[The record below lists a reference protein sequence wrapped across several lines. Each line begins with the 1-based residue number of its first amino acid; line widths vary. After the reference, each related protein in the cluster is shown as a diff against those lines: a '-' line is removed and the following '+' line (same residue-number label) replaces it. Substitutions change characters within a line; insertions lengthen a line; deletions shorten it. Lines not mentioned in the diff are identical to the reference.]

1 MGTVSAVTAR
11 RVFRPVVLTVVGM
24 VAALDVLLVG
34 GLEVLSATR
43 AYVAHESLWA
53 KGQKDAIAELRRFA
67 QTRDPADYARYERAI
82 AVPLGDHR
90 ARLALEQPQ
99 LDWNAA
105 SEGLL
110 AGGNHP
116 DDIGRMI
123 RLIRWGRWEP
133 HVDEALRI
141 WTDADVGILRTVEL
155 AEDLRVAVRRTPGDI
170 PAILDELTAVNQQV
184 TPLEV
189 AFSSVLGDAARQVQI
204 ALAIAV
210 VVSSII
216 LLTIALVLLRRL
228 LAQIDQSTSELRD
241 SESRKAGILDAS
253 LDAVITM
260 DADGTI
266 VEFSRA
272 AEQMFGRAREAA
284 IGHPLLDVVTSLEM
298 REGEREG
305 LERMTTVGLERI
317 VGRRVEVPA
326 LRADGS
332 RFPAELT
339 IAKVPIAGS
348 QLYTG
353 FIRDLT
359 DRKRLEAELVQ
370 AQKLEVVGRLAGG
383 VAHDFNNILTA
394 LLGFGEVLRERL
406 EDAKINAPELN
417 EIHHAAERARAL
429 TSQLLAFSRKQ
440 MLRVVSVDLN
450 ALVERDARLM
460 TRLIGE
466 HIVLKLDL
474 DPSVRTVR
482 GDPVQ
487 LGQVLLNLAVN
498 ARDAMPQGGTLRIST
513 RGVRLPSA
521 DQAGLIP
528 SGEYASLRIA
538 DTGAGIPESVLPHIF
553 EPFFTTKEVGQGS
566 GLGLAMVYG
575 IIKQLGGDIR
585 VASEPGAGTRFDI
598 LLPMEPNEVEAEAA
612 PVPSPARVMTG
623 CERILLVEDEKS
635 VRELVH
641 RVLDRQGYRVT
652 AAASGEEALQIIDS
666 EQVTIDLLLTDAVM
680 PGISGPTLAM
690 TLLNRNPSLRVLVIS
705 GFSDHPLLTSGTTRF
720 RVLSK
725 PFRPDDLLRAVR
737 EQLDG
742 R

>member
-24 VAALDVLLVG
+24 IAALDVILVG

-43 AYVAHESLWA
+43 AYVAAESLWA
-53 KGQKDAIAELRRFA
+53 KGQKDSIAALRRFA
-67 QTRDPADYARYERAI
+67 QSRDPADYARYERAI

-90 ARLALEQPQ
+90 ARLALEQPV
-99 LDWNAA
+99 LDRRAA
-105 SEGLL
+105 SEGFL

-123 RLIRWGRWEP
+123 RLVRWGRREP
-133 HVDEALRI
+133 HIDEALRI

-155 AEDLRVAVRRTPGDI
+155 AQDLRVAVRRTPGDI
-170 PAILDELTAVNQQV
+170 PAILDELTEVNQQV

-189 AFSSVLGDAARQVQI
+189 AFSSVLGDAARQIQI

-210 VVSSII
+210 VLSSIV
-216 LLTIALVLLRRL
+216 LLTIGLVLLRRL
-228 LAQIDQSTSELRD
+228 LAQIDRSTGDLRD
-241 SESRKAGILDAS
+241 SESRKAAILDAS
-253 LDAVITM
+253 LDAIITM
-260 DADGTI
+260 DDDSRI

-272 AEQMFGRAREAA
+272 AEQMFGRVREEA
-284 IGHPLLDVVTSLEM
+284 IGHPLLDVVGSLEM
-298 REGEREG
+298 REGEHQG
-305 LERMTTVGLERI
+305 LERITAGGLEQI
-317 VGRRVEVPA
+317 VGRRVEVAA
-326 LRADGS
+326 LRADAS

-339 IAKVPIAGS
+339 IAKVSIAGS

-406 EDAKINAPELN
+406 EEAKFDAPELN

-450 ALVERDARLM
+450 ALVDRDARLM

-466 HIVLKLDL
+466 HIMVKLDL
-474 DPSVRTVR
+474 DTSIRAVR

-498 ARDAMPQGGTLRIST
+498 ARDAMSQGGTLRIST
-513 RGVRLPSA
+513 RAVRLPAA
-521 DQAGLIP
+521 DEIGSIPAGD
-528 SGEYASLRIA
+528 YVRLRIA
-538 DTGAGIPESVLPHIF
+538 DSGVGIPETVLPHIF

-575 IIKQLGGDIR
+575 IIKQLGGDIK
-585 VASEPGAGTRFDI
+585 VSSELGAGTRFDI
-598 LLPMEPNEVEAEAA
+598 LLPMEPRGEEPEAA
-612 PVPSPARVMTG
+612 STPAPGRVTTG
-623 CERILLVEDEKS
+623 CENILLVEDEAS
-635 VRELVH
+635 VRDLVQ
-641 RVLDRQGYRVT
+641 RVLDRHGYRVT
-652 AAASGEEALQIIDS
+652 AAGSGEEALQMVDS
-666 EQVTIDLLLTDAVM
+666 HDVTVDLLLTDAVM
-680 PGISGPTLAM
+680 PGMSGPTLAI
-690 TLLNRNPSLRVLVIS
+690 TLLNRNPKLKVLVIS

-742 R
+742 A